1 MRFRRR
7 RADVVASALLG
18 AGSPREL
25 AMVTSSTPTETHAH
39 LELRQV
45 GKIEGEFFVA
55 RYQRGY
61 RWGPPE
67 VERLLDDL
75 IASEGQ
81 EYSLQP
87 VVVKRHGE
95 GSWELV
101 DGQQRLTTLFL
112 LYRYM
117 KEAGLKNVGPR
128 YSLEYETRPQSKEYL
143 SALDEKDRGKN
154 IDFFHLYDAYECIA
168 GWFEKHDDHH
178 RQVLADDLFGYLFKS
193 VRVIWYEAPPEA
205 DAIEVF
211 RRLNIGRIPLTDAEL
226 VKAVMLSKARGAARA
241 EEVAAEWDGIERD
254 LRNPELW
261 AFVTET
267 PPDEAPT
274 RISLLLDTLA
284 DLISAPPRGRRP
296 RFYTF
301 HTLRDEIERTS
312 WTAVWHRVVD
322 LHARIR
328 GWYENR
334 RIYHLVGYLVA
345 VGRSFGQLVRT
356 AEGIPKSSFR
366 AYLDEEIR
374 KTLELSRSG
383 LLELS
388 YERSPDKLERALLLM
403 NIETVCRME
412 NSHERYSFHLH
423 HAGAWSLEHIH
434 AQQAQELNRA
444 EQWNSWLDLHSK
456 ALAELPSVDV
466 DARAALLERIEA
478 SKGQVTRQ
486 TFAALA
492 SDVVAMFREE
502 GERAESDADS
512 VHAITNLALIETGD
526 NAALGN
532 SVFEVKRRKVL
543 DRDRRGGYIPECT
556 RRVFLKYYT
565 DDSSQQVHFWG
576 AQDRDGYRRAMVDP
590 KDGVLTPYLRPDT
603 HDGTDEEEAS

>member
-1 MRFRRR
+1 M
-7 RADVVASALLG
+7 
-18 AGSPREL
+18 
-25 AMVTSSTPTETHAH
+25 TTTTPNDPQHGH
-39 LELRQV
+39 LELRNLGEIQ
-45 GKIEGEFFVA
+45 GEFVVK

-87 VVVKRHGE
+87 VVVKRLGE

-143 SALDEKDRGKN
+143 SSLSEEDRDKN
-154 IDFFHLYDAYECIA
+154 IDFFHLYGAHRCIA
-168 GWFEKHDDHH
+168 DWFEKHDDHH

-193 VRVIWYEAPPEA
+193 VRVIWYEAPPGA

-226 VKAVMLSKARGAARA
+226 VKAVILSEARSASRA
-241 EEVAAEWDGIERD
+241 EEVAAEWDGVERD

-284 DLISAPPRGRRP
+284 DLVAAPPRGRRP

-301 HTLRDEIERTS
+301 HILRDEIERTS
-312 WTAVWHRVVD
+312 WMAVWHRVVD

-334 RIYHLVGYLVA
+334 RLYHLVGYLVA
-345 VGRSFGQLVRT
+345 VGRSFGELVRA
-356 AEGIPKSSFR
+356 AEGITKSSFR
-366 AYLDEEIR
+366 AYLDEQIR

-444 EQWNSWLDLHSK
+444 EQWSSWLELHRK
-456 ALAELPSVDV
+456 ALADIPHVDT
-466 DARAALLERIEA
+466 DARDALLERMKVPKEHL
-478 SKGQVTRQ
+478 TRQ

-492 SDVVAMFREE
+492 SDVEAMFREE
-502 GERAESDADS
+502 GARAESDADS
-512 VHAITNLALIETGD
+512 VHSITNLALIQTGD

-543 DRDRRGGYIPECT
+543 ELDRRGAYIPECT

-576 AQDRDGYRRAMVDP
+576 LQDRDGYRRAMVDE
-590 KDGVLTPYLRPDT
+590 KSGVLTPYLRPDVE
-603 HDGTDEEEAS
+603 DGFEEEASQ